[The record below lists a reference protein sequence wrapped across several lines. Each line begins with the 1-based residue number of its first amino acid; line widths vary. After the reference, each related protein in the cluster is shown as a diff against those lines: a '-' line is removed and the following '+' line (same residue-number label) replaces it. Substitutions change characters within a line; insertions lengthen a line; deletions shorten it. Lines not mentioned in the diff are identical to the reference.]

1 MPELT
6 QLFRDHAILHQKH
19 IFNNALLNLPPSRR
33 ELVPL
38 FYSEVTKLGIQPNA
52 TAVAKVMRVL
62 GKMQRESDAKALWR
76 DWLVCLHRPQITHLC
91 CTAIPIFRGYYPTFK
106 CATHV
111 IMFPLILHDM

>member
-19 IFNNALLNLPPSRR
+19 IFNNALLNLPASRR
-33 ELVPL
+33 ELVPP
-38 FYSEVTKLGIQPNA
+38 FYNEVTKLGLQPNA

-76 DWLVCLHRPQITHLC
+76 DWLVGLHSPKVAHL
-91 CTAIPIFRGYYPTFK
+91 AL
-106 CATHV
+106 
-111 IMFPLILHDM
+111 PLNSTPHYSGLLSNF